1 MRISDWSSDVCSS
14 DLLEFRSR
22 KERAADFLK
31 VPGRVNQYF
40 RDQIALFASSA
51 RVVVPMDVY
60 GWKSGSIDMIEPSGM
75 RNSWSAP
82 GIRSGSTATQAL
94 GLRRTKAPSSPLPF
108 YTAYNTHN

>member
-40 RDQIALFASSA
+40 CDQIALFASSA
-51 RVVVPMDVY
+51 RVVVLMDVY
-60 GWKSGSIDMIEPSGM
+60 GWKSGSIDMIDPSGM
-75 RNSWSAP
+75 SNAWSAP
-82 GIRSGSTATQAL
+82 GVRSGPSGIRAAGLSRTTAPT
-94 GLRRTKAPSSPLPF
+94 
-108 YTAYNTHN
+108 THL